1 MKPLNSAERTNAFL
15 RFLLLFLITVA
26 LIVSV
31 VFFSVQVP
39 VKENEQLRKQVISL
53 QSDKQLSE
61 AFAKDVRET
70 QLALEKYA
78 DPMTPSAATQERVN
92 NQLNTLRNK
101 ARQTSNGGGL
111 LYELVVVSLSD
122 LNDAK
127 KKLRDAK
134 PNQ

>member
-15 RFLLLFLITVA
+15 RFLLLFLITVG
-26 LIVSV
+26 LIVTV

-39 VKENEQLRKQVISL
+39 WKENDQMRKQVLLL
-53 QSDKQLSE
+53 QDEKRLSE
-61 AFAKDVRET
+61 SFAKDVRET

-78 DPMTPSAATQERVN
+78 DPITSSAITQERVN
-92 NQLNTLRNK
+92 NQLNTLRSK
-101 ARQTSNGGGL
+101 MRQMPSGESA

-127 KKLRDAK
+127 KKLRDAQ
-134 PNQ
+134 PN